1 MDVSKPTEE
10 RESLGQKKLGQEKEA
25 PKFLEQQY
33 NALRQE
39 IEQASDRAFKIFAAS
54 VLVVPT
60 GLTLGGVASAE
71 KNVLPLIKVLL
82 PLLLLAFYAMYA
94 AQMFSTRRAGLYIES
109 YIEPRL
115 LNRTRGWE
123 SWVSERR
130 FAYDSQMNVAF
141 FSLSIVYYLGT
152 VCVAVTAGPPLP
164 SNIMLLAIFYVLA
177 GLAMI
182 LLVLLVPLRQLKEEV
197 RIEKVYDK
205 RLSDTPEHLQ
215 KQFLKKLRERKPNPK
230 LWRLPHIQDRGLIK
244 RYHYHTETD
253 RYRPIS
259 KDVRL
264 TIGEGLRNI
273 TTVVGVVTVIALPS
287 WAAWPIYSVFERLIQ
302 QPGIVLV
309 LTVALALALLVLL
322 SILYY
327 HFIGRNIGAKIDII
341 FRRPSQA
348 NHSYGTRAIVQTSL
362 GKSNDEKSDDEL
374 FSKSDDELFSKS
386 DDELLTEIVE
396 EIVEEMN
403 AITEH
408 KTKLDRED

>member
-25 PKFLEQQY
+25 QKFLEQQY
-33 NALRQE
+33 SALRQE

-164 SNIMLLAIFYVLA
+164 SKIMLAIFYVLA
-177 GLAMI
+177 GLVMI

-362 GKSNDEKSDDEL
+362 GKSDDE
-374 FSKSDDELFSKS
+374 KSDDELFSKS

>member
-10 RESLGQKKLGQEKEA
+10 RESLGQKKLEQEKEA
-25 PKFLEQQY
+25 QKFLEQQY
-33 NALRQE
+33 SALRQE

-60 GLTLGGVASAE
+60 GLTLGGVASAD

-115 LNRTRGWE
+115 LDRTRGWE

-152 VCVAVTAGPPLP
+152 VCVAVTAGLPLP
-164 SNIMLLAIFYVLA
+164 SKLMLAIFYVLA
-177 GLAMI
+177 GLVMI

-197 RIEKVYDK
+197 RIEQVYDK
-205 RLSDTPEHLQ
+205 RLSGTPEYLQ
-215 KQFLKKLRERKPNPK
+215 KQLLKKLKEQKPTPK
-230 LWRLPHIQDRGLIK
+230 SWRPPRIQDRGLIK
-244 RYHYHTETD
+244 RYHFHTETEN
-253 RYRPIS
+253 YVPIS
-259 KDVRL
+259 RDVRL
-264 TIGEGLRNI
+264 TIGEGLWNI
-273 TTVVGVVTVIALPS
+273 TVVVGIVAMIALPS
-287 WAAWPIYSVFERLIQ
+287 WAAMPIHSIYDDSLVQ
-302 QPGIVLV
+302 QPGTVKVL
-309 LTVALALALLVLL
+309 LTVVSVLILLVLL
-322 SILYY
+322 SIPYY
-327 HFIGRNIGAKIDII
+327 YFIGRNIGAKIDII

-348 NHSYGTRAIVQTSL
+348 NDSYGTRAIVQSSL
-362 GKSNDEKSDDEL
+362 GKSDDELFSKSDDEL

-403 AITEH
+403 VM
-408 KTKLDRED
+408 

>member
-362 GKSNDEKSDDEL
+362 GKSDDE
-374 FSKSDDELFSKS
+374 KSDDELFSKS

>member
-123 SWVSERR
+123 SWVGERR

-362 GKSNDEKSDDEL
+362 GKSDDE
-374 FSKSDDELFSKS
+374 KSDDELFSKS

>member
-1 MDVSKPTEE
+1 MDVSKPTED
-10 RESLGQKKLGQEKEA
+10 RDSLGQKKLGQEKEA

-82 PLLLLAFYAMYA
+82 PLLLLAFYAMYS

-177 GLAMI
+177 GLVMI

-197 RIEKVYDK
+197 GIEKVYDK
-205 RLSDTPEHLQ
+205 RLSGTPAHLQ
-215 KQFLKKLRERKPNPK
+215 KLLLEKLRVRVRKPNPK
-230 LWRLPHIQDRGLIK
+230 RWRPPHIQDRGLIK
-244 RYHYHTETD
+244 RYHFHTETD

-287 WAAWPIYSVFERLIQ
+287 WATWPIYSVCELLIQ

-309 LTVALALALLVLL
+309 LTVALALVLLVLL

-327 HFIGRNIGAKIDII
+327 YFIGRNIGAKIDII

-348 NHSYGTRAIVQTSL
+348 NHSYGTRAIVQTSV
-362 GKSNDEKSDDEL
+362 GKSDDEN
-374 FSKSDDELFSKS
+374 SDDELFSKS
-386 DDELLTEIVE
+386 DDELLTEIVD
-396 EIVEEMN
+396 EIVDEMN

>member
-1 MDVSKPTEE
+1 M
-10 RESLGQKKLGQEKEA
+10 
-25 PKFLEQQY
+25 
-33 NALRQE
+33 
-39 IEQASDRAFKIFAAS
+39 
-54 VLVVPT
+54 
-60 GLTLGGVASAE
+60 
-71 KNVLPLIKVLL
+71 
-82 PLLLLAFYAMYA
+82 
-94 AQMFSTRRAGLYIES
+94 
-109 YIEPRL
+109 
-115 LNRTRGWE
+115 
-123 SWVSERR
+123 
-130 FAYDSQMNVAF
+130 
-141 FSLSIVYYLGT
+141 
-152 VCVAVTAGPPLP
+152 
-164 SNIMLLAIFYVLA
+164 LAIFYVLA
-177 GLAMI
+177 GLVMI

-197 RIEKVYDK
+197 RIEQVYDK
-205 RLSDTPEHLQ
+205 RLSGTPEHLQ
-215 KQFLKKLRERKPNPK
+215 KQLVEKLRERKPKPK
-230 LWRLPHIQDRGLIK
+230 PWRPPHIQDRGLIK
-244 RYHYHTETD
+244 RYHFHTESD

-287 WAAWPIYSVFERLIQ
+287 WAAWPIYSVCERLIQ

-309 LTVALALALLVLL
+309 LTVALALVLLVLL

-327 HFIGRNIGAKIDII
+327 YFIGRNIGAKIDII

-362 GKSNDEKSDDEL
+362 GKSDDE
-374 FSKSDDELFSKS
+374 KSDDELFSKS